1 MTYRIRRTSV
11 PPIDLRYP
19 HNHPATHAENLWL
32 SVVLRAV
39 QDSALIN
46 YEDKKHGTR
55 ELEERQMA
63 QDALDFLSSA
73 DRYAPVLAAAGL
85 RPGWAMRQIRVS
97 QYRKMLG

>member
-1 MTYRIRRTSV
+1 MNRLRRTSV
-11 PPIDLRYP
+11 PRIDLRYP
-19 HNHPATHAENLWL
+19 HHHPATHAESLWL
-32 SVVLRAV
+32 SVVLQAIRDAERF
-39 QDSALIN
+39 N

-63 QDALDFLSSA
+63 QDALDFLASSE
-73 DRYAPVLAAAGL
+73 RYSPVLAAAGL